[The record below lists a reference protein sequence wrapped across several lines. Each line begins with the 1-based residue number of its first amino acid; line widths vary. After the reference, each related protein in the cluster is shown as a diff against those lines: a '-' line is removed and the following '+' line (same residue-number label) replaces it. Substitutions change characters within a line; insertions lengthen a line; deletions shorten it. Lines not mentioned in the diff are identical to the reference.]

1 MPPPTQPAAPRP
13 DRPEEPPVAVPPGYP
28 VAGYRTGEPIG
39 AGAWGTVH
47 AAHGTGELP
56 DAAVKFLS
64 PARLSP
70 GQRRTMAQVARSEMR
85 FSRLADHPHLIRT
98 LAVVTVDDPAHPGLD
113 GAVALVMERAARSLQ
128 DVLAAARPHAP
139 VPGAE
144 RILAEVGAGLT
155 HMHGAGWVHGDL
167 KPGNIL
173 LMADGTAK
181 LADFGLT
188 AELEGTHAYAP
199 PLGSPDHVPPE
210 WWSERTGA
218 RGVALRP
225 SADIWAFGVLAHQL
239 LTGGLH
245 PFLGAT
251 ARARSLAAQA
261 YARGA
266 APLRL
271 DDALPACWRE
281 VVTAC
286 LAVDREVRGRVDL
299 TALLTA
305 AAAGGRQGAAAGR
318 ERGRRRRS
326 GPGRAGAGPGSP
338 GAGPGSAAAGGAGA
352 VTGAGRLV
360 GLAGTVAAAAVVL
373 ALTGAPE
380 PVGSPE
386 TVTAAGPALGASPP
400 SSPAGLLPPG
410 AKAPAA
416 VPSGARPPAAVPPG
430 ALPPGAD
437 VPVELR
443 GPIEDAARR
452 CPEPEITP
460 ALLAAMLKAESGF
473 DPKAAHPESGEYGIA
488 MWTPAVFNAWAQDAD
503 HDGVKD
509 YFDPVDAIA
518 SMGNYVCWLDQQ
530 FKHRGMT
537 DSLPALVTAG
547 YRTSDKTVADTG
559 GVPDRV
565 SAHVA
570 KVLGYLAEYGG

>member
-1 MPPPTQPAAPRP
+1 MDPDSPRP
-13 DRPEEPPVAVPPGYP
+13 ATPSPERSSPERPTPEEPTPDATEPPSDIPAGYP
-28 VAGYRTGEPIG
+28 VAGYRIGELIG
-39 AGAWGTVH
+39 SGAWGSVH
-47 AAHGTGELP
+47 AATGPGQPP

-70 GQRRTMAQVARSEMR
+70 GQRRTMTEIARSETR
-85 FSRLADHPHLIRT
+85 FSRRADHPHLIRT
-98 LAVVTVDDPAHPGLD
+98 LAVVTIDDPAHPRLD

-128 DVLAAARPHAP
+128 DVLDSARPGRP

-144 RILAEVGAGLT
+144 RVLAEVCAGLT
-155 HMHGAGWVHGDL
+155 HMHTGGWVHGDL
-167 KPGNIL
+167 KPANIL
-173 LMADGTAK
+173 LMPDGTAK

-210 WWSERTGA
+210 WWSQRTGA
-218 RGVALRP
+218 RGMALRP
-225 SADIWAFGVLAHQL
+225 SADIWAFGVLAHQA

-271 DDALPACWRE
+271 DDALPAPWRA

-286 LAVDREVRGRVDL
+286 LAADREARGRVDL
-299 TALLTA
+299 AALVAGTALPA
-305 AAAGGRQGAAAGR
+305 GAAPPAGR
-318 ERGRRRRS
+318 GPSRRARPRPARRG
-326 GPGRAGAGPGSP
+326 GLLAGAG
-338 GAGPGSAAAGGAGA
+338 
-352 VTGAGRLV
+352 
-360 GLAGTVAAAAVVL
+360 GLAAAAAVLL
-373 ALTGAPE
+373 AATGGPE
-380 PVGSPE
+380 P
-386 TVTAAGPALGASPP
+386 
-400 SSPAGLLPPG
+400 
-410 AKAPAA
+410 APAA
-416 VPSGARPPAAVPPG
+416 RPAPVPVQSASARPAPVPAG
-430 ALPPGAD
+430 AIPAGAD
-437 VPVELR
+437 VPAALR

-460 ALLAAMLKAESGF
+460 VLLAAMLKAESGF

-488 MWTPAVFNAWAQDAD
+488 MWTPAVFNAWAQDGD

-509 YFDPVDAIA
+509 YLDPADAIA

-530 FKHRGMT
+530 FKRRGLAG
-537 DSLPALVTAG
+537 DLSALVTAG

-559 GVPDRV
+559 GVPERV
-565 SAHVA
+565 KAHVG

>member
-1 MPPPTQPAAPRP
+1 MPSS
-13 DRPEEPPVAVPPGYP
+13 AVPPGYL
-28 VAGYRTGEPIG
+28 VAGYRIGEQIG

-47 AAHGTGELP
+47 AARAAPGTGGPAE
-56 DAAVKFLS
+56 AAVKFIG
-64 PARLSP
+64 P
-70 GQRRTMAQVARSEMR
+70 GQLGPGRRRTVAQVARSEMR
-85 FSRLADHPHLIRT
+85 FSRRADHPHLIRT
-98 LAVVTVDDPAHPGLD
+98 HAVVTLDDPAHPALD

-128 DVLAAARPHAP
+128 DVLSSARPHRP
-139 VPGAE
+139 VPGAA
-144 RILAEVGAGLT
+144 RILAEVGAGLV
-155 HMHGAGWVHGDL
+155 HMHRAGWVHGDL
-167 KPGNIL
+167 KPGNVL
-173 LMADGTAK
+173 LMPDGTAK

-188 AELEGTHAYAP
+188 AEIEGTHAYAP

-210 WWSERTGA
+210 WWSERAGA

-225 SADIWAFGVLAHQL
+225 GADLWAFGVLAHQL

-271 DDALPACWRE
+271 DDALPAPWRA

-286 LAVDREVRGRVDL
+286 LTADRRARGRLDL
-299 TALLTA
+299 AALL
-305 AAAGGRQGAAAGR
+305 AAAGGPRRAAAPA
-318 ERGRRRRS
+318 RRRR
-326 GPGRAGAGPGSP
+326 PLL
-338 GAGPGSAAAGGAGA
+338 AAAGG
-352 VTGAGRLV
+352 L
-360 GLAGTVAAAAVVL
+360 AAAAL
-373 ALTGAPE
+373 LTLTGAPE
-380 PVGSPE
+380 PPAVAGPRP
-386 TVTAAGPALGASPP
+386 AAGPAQPPP
-400 SSPAGLLPPG
+400 SRPAG
-410 AKAPAA
+410 AIPA
-416 VPSGARPPAAVPPG
+416 
-430 ALPPGAD
+430 GAD
-437 VPVELR
+437 VPAELR

-473 DPKAAHPESGEYGIA
+473 DPHAARPESGEYGVA
-488 MWTPAVFNAWAQDAD
+488 MWTPAVFNAWAQDGD

-509 YFDPVDAIA
+509 YLDPADAIV

-537 DSLPALVTAG
+537 ADLPALVTAG
-547 YRTSDKTVADTG
+547 YRTSDKTVAAAG
-559 GVPDRV
+559 GVPERV
-565 SAHVA
+565 KAHVD